1 MISEHVFKRMSQS
14 LNQRILAT
22 AVKADFRKV
31 EAASIKMQ
39 VQFASVDTKRIFVRC
54 FSSVQL
60 NSNLISNI
68 APHRLPREAI
78 EQIESSIKTE
88 CQSIKQLL
96 DKTIDWAEVLFKQ
109 HGITTP
115 ASYDIDPFILEV
127 GVITSIG
134 RHYLEILGK
143 LDQLMPL
150 LQTLEILEI
159 ASSRELD
166 QKRKVVKRRVRAVA
180 SSTRNFA
187 LGLRKRMRDA
197 YPEENDA
204 PAAITSADPLIEG
217 EVLTEAH
224 DLPDADCSNERQ
236 EHPET
241 KGERVIA
248 EKLTSPTSTDDG
260 LND

>member
-1 MISEHVFKRMSQS
+1 MISERVFKRMSQS
-14 LNQRILAT
+14 LNQQILAT
-22 AVKADFRKV
+22 VVKADFRKV
-31 EAASIKMQ
+31 EAASIKMR
-39 VQFASVDTKRIFVRC
+39 VQFSSVDTKRIFVRC

-60 NSNLISNI
+60 NSNFISNI
-68 APHRLPREAI
+68 APHRLQRELI
-78 EQIESSIKTE
+78 EQVESSIKAD

-109 HGITTP
+109 YGITTP
-115 ASYDIDPFILEV
+115 ASYDIEPFDLEV

-159 ASSRELD
+159 VSSRELD
-166 QKRKVVKRRVRAVA
+166 QKRKDLKRRVRAVA

-187 LGLRKRMRDA
+187 LGLRKRIKEA
-197 YPEENDA
+197 YPEESEA
-204 PAAITSADPLIEG
+204 SAAITSADSLIEG

-224 DLPDADCSNERQ
+224 DLPDDECSNERQ
-236 EHPET
+236 EHPES
-241 KGERVIA
+241 KEERVIA
-248 EKLTSPTSTDDG
+248 EKSTPAATADD
-260 LND
+260 